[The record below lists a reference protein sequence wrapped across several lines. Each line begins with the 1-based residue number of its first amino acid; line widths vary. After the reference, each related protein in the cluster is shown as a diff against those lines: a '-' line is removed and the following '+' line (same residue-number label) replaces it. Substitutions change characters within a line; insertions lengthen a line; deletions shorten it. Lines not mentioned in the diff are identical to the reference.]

1 MDFAVEHIFTEMALI
16 LGISAVIGF
25 LATRLKQPLIVAFI
39 AVGILVG
46 PSGLDLVESHQQM
59 HLLAEMGIAILL
71 FVVGLKLDLHLIRTM
86 GPVALATG
94 LGQVLFTS
102 VFGFLIALAL
112 GMSPIGALYVAV
124 ALTFSSTII
133 IVKLLSDK
141 REIDSLHGRIAIGFL
156 IVQDIAVVLAMILL
170 TALGAGGESGSLML
184 ASLGVVIKGIFLLA
198 TIGLLMRYV
207 LPRLMDQVARSQE
220 LLLLFSIAW
229 AVMLASGGEL
239 LGFSKEVGAFL
250 AGISLATTPYREA
263 ISSRLVSLRDFLL
276 LFFFINLG
284 SQLDLSVLGAQIGAA
299 LIFSAFVLIGNPII
313 VMVIM
318 GIMGYRK
325 RTGFLAGL
333 TVAQISEFS
342 LILAAL
348 GLTLGHIDQDT
359 MGLITLVGLITIGTS
374 TYMILYSHQL
384 YEKISPLLSIFE
396 RRIPHRERDE
406 DSSDHA
412 EEADVILFG
421 LGRYGRN
428 IATNLLARHKRVL
441 GVDFDPQIVAECRL
455 QGLPVRYGDAEDP
468 EILEHLPLHST
479 QWVVNATPG
488 YEANLTLLKALQ
500 SHGFGGKVVLT
511 AHNQSEAQRY
521 REAGADKVLWPYVD
535 AAEQAVDYLTTSTDT
550 ISAGIPWPVTLG
562 EVRLR
567 PGSQAVG
574 KHIRDLDLRART
586 GVSIIAV
593 DRAGQSY
600 FDPGSDFLL
609 MAADRLVL
617 LGSHESLDKAARILE
632 ESKAQDSK
640 RSGSTFRIEE
650 VPLIPDSPWEGRS
663 LAELDLRGR
672 CGITVIGI
680 RRGDEKITSP
690 SPNETLR
697 TGDILVVVGSLE
709 AIGNAC
715 RQQP

>member
-1 MDFAVEHIFTEMALI
+1 MNVSMEHIFTEMALI
-16 LGISAVIGF
+16 LGISAAIGF

-46 PSGLDLVESHQQM
+46 PSGLDLVASHQQM

-102 VFGFLIALAL
+102 VFGFLIALGL

-170 TALGAGGESGSLML
+170 TALGAGDESGGLML
-184 ASLGVVIKGIFLLA
+184 ASIGVIIKGIFLLA
-198 TIGLLMRYV
+198 TLGLLMRYV

-229 AVMLASGGEL
+229 AVLLASGGEL

-284 SQLDLSVLGAQIGAA
+284 SQLDLSVLGAQIGSA
-299 LIFSAFVLIGNPII
+299 LIFSVFVLIGNPII
-313 VMVIM
+313 VMIIM

-348 GLTLGHIDQDT
+348 GLSLGHIDQET
-359 MGLITLVGLITIGTS
+359 MGLVTLVGLITIGTS

-384 YEKISPLLSIFE
+384 YEKISPLLGIFE

-406 DSSDHA
+406 DSSDHT

-441 GVDFDPQIVAECRL
+441 GVDFDPQVVAECRV

-488 YEANLTLLKALQ
+488 YEANLTLLKALRA
-500 SHGFGGKVVLT
+500 HGFGGKVVLT
-511 AHNQSEAQRY
+511 AHSTAEARMY
-521 REAGADKVLWPYVD
+521 REAGADRVLWPFVD

-550 ISAGIPWPVTLG
+550 ISANIPWPVTLG

-567 PGSQAVG
+567 PGSHAVG
-574 KHIRDLDLRART
+574 KHIRDLDVRALT
-586 GVSIIAV
+586 GASIIAV
-593 DRAGQSY
+593 DRAGQSH
-600 FDPGSDFLL
+600 FDPGPDFLL

-617 LGSHESLDKAARILE
+617 LGARESLDKAKGLLE
-632 ESKAQDSK
+632 ESKAQETEPGG
-640 RSGSTFRIEE
+640 RTFRIEE
-650 VPLIPDSPWEGRS
+650 VPLIVDSPWQGRS
-663 LAELDLRGR
+663 LAELNLRGR

-680 RRGDEKITSP
+680 RRGEEKITSP
-690 SPNETLR
+690 SPNEILR
-697 TGDILVVVGSLE
+697 PGDVLVVVGSLD
-709 AIGNAC
+709 AIENAC

>member
-1 MDFAVEHIFTEMALI
+1 MEHIFTEMAVI
-16 LGISAVIGF
+16 LGISAAIGF
-25 LATRLKQPLIVAFI
+25 IATRLKQPLIVAFI

-46 PSGLDLVESHQQM
+46 PSGLDLVSSHEQL

-102 VFGFLIALAL
+102 IFGFLIALAL
-112 GMSPIGALYVAV
+112 GMSPVGALYLAV

-170 TALGAGGESGSLML
+170 TAIGAGDGSDSLL
-184 ASLGVVIKGIFLLA
+184 TAGLGVGIKGVVLLA
-198 TIGLLMRYV
+198 AVGLLMRFV

-229 AVMLASGGEL
+229 AVLLATGGEM

-284 SQLDLSVLGAQIGAA
+284 SQLDLSVLGSQIGAA
-299 LIFSAFVLIGNPII
+299 LIFSVFVLVGNPLI

-318 GIMGYRK
+318 GAMGYRK

-348 GLTLGHIDQDT
+348 GLSLGHIDQET
-359 MGLITLVGLITIGTS
+359 MGLVTLVGLITIGLS

-384 YEKISPLLSIFE
+384 YEKIAPFLGAFE

-406 DSSDHA
+406 DSGGDPREA
-412 EEADVILFG
+412 EVIIFG

-428 IATNLLARHKRVL
+428 IAANLTARGKQVL
-441 GVDFDPQIVAECRL
+441 GVDFDPQIVAECRIM
-455 QGLPVRYGDAEDP
+455 GLPVRYGDAEDP

-488 YEANLTLLKALQ
+488 REANLTLLKALRA
-500 SHGFGGKVVLT
+500 HGFAGKVVLT
-511 AHNQSEAQRY
+511 AHNPSEAETY
-521 REAGADKVLWPYVD
+521 RAAGADKVLWPFVD
-535 AAEQAVDYLTTSTDT
+535 AAEQAVDYLTTSTAT
-550 ISAGIPWPVTLG
+550 ISAGIPWPVLLD
-562 EVRLR
+562 EARLR
-567 PGSQAVG
+567 PGSLAVG
-574 KHIRDLDLRART
+574 MLIRDLDLRARS
-586 GVSIIAV
+586 GASIVAV
-593 DRAGQSY
+593 DRAGESY
-600 FDPGSDFLL
+600 FDPGPDFLL
-609 MAADRLVL
+609 MPADRLVL
-617 LGSHESLDKAARILE
+617 LGSRESLDQAARLLKE
-632 ESKAQDSK
+632 RDQSEPQ
-640 RSGSTFRIEE
+640 SGGGAFRIEE
-650 VPLIPDSPWEGRS
+650 VPLVPGSAWEGRT

-672 CGITVIGI
+672 CGISIIGI
-680 RRGDEKITSP
+680 RRDQQNITSP
-690 SPNETLR
+690 TPTERLQP
-697 TGDILVVVGSLE
+697 GDVLVVVGSLDSLRS
-709 AIGNAC
+709 AHC
-715 RQQP
+715 QQD